1 MATNGRQPPGSA
13 EKGLGEIVNDVVSK
27 IVLLGKQHLELLK
40 AEMTAKGQKFAK
52 GAIFFAI
59 AGVLAL
65 FGLYWFFHF
74 LALGIADWFG
84 LKTWVGYLA
93 VTVLLFLAV
102 GFLGLLGIRSIK
114 KATPPKPEL
123 SLEEATKTRAVL
135 EEARR

>member
-1 MATNGRQPPGSA
+1 MALNGRQPPGSA

-27 IVLLGKQHLELLK
+27 IVLLAQQHIELLK

-52 GAIFFAI
+52 GAALFAV
-59 AGVLAL
+59 AAVLAI

-93 VTVLLFLAV
+93 VTVLLFLGVAI
-102 GFLGLLGIRSIK
+102 LALLGVRSIK

-123 SLEEATKTRAVL
+123 TLEEATKTRAVL
-135 EEARR
+135 EEARH